1 MSKKVLVVGGGIIGL
16 STAYYLQQDGHQV
29 TVLDKSGMDSGASY
43 VNAGYLTPSHI
54 IPLAAPGMMAQGIK
68 YMFNNSSPFYM
79 KPRLDWDFI
88 KWSWHFNKSA
98 IQANVERAIPLIRDI
113 NLLSKE
119 LYTALWDSKD
129 LGEFQLEKKGLLM
142 LYKSEAEGLH
152 EKEVAGRAAAEGLE
166 VALLDRTQ
174 LDQLQPDLVSDIKGA
189 VHYEC
194 DAHTTPDQL
203 MGKLKDFLTQAG
215 VTIKKEEA
223 VVDFS
228 LNGNRISGI
237 STNKG
242 AYAADEVI
250 LAAGSWSFPLAKK
263 LGLNIP
269 IQAGKGYR
277 INLNRPTAV
286 KIPAILMDAKVAVTP
301 MAGFTRFAGTMELSG
316 INHNIIRKRVES
328 IAKAA
333 SAYYQDLSIT
343 EAEIDAAQCGLRPV
357 SPDGLPYIG
366 RTHKFKNLTVA
377 SGHAMM
383 GWSLGPASGKLVSE
397 LIAEKKP
404 SMALEGFSP
413 DRKF

>member
-1 MSKKVLVVGGGIIGL
+1 
-16 STAYYLQQDGHQV
+16 
-29 TVLDKSGMDSGASY
+29 
-43 VNAGYLTPSHI
+43 
-54 IPLAAPGMMAQGIK
+54 MMAQGIK
-68 YMFNNSSPFYM
+68 YMFNSSSPFYM
-79 KPRLDWDFI
+79 KPRFDWDFI

-98 IQANVERAIPLIRDI
+98 TKANVERAIPLIRDI

-119 LYTALWDSKD
+119 LYTALWESKD

-152 EKEVAGRAAAEGLE
+152 EKEVADRAAAEGLE
-166 VALLDRTQ
+166 VALLDRNQ
-174 LDQLQPDLVSDIKGA
+174 LDQLQPNLVTDIKGA

-228 LNGNRISGI
+228 VNGSQITGI

-242 AYAADEVI
+242 AYAADEVV

-263 LGLNIP
+263 LGLNMP

-316 INHNIIRKRVES
+316 INHNIMRKRVES

-357 SPDGLPYIG
+357 SPDGLPYLG
-366 RTHKFKNLTVA
+366 RTQKFKNLTVA

-383 GWSLGPASGKLVSE
+383 GWSLGPATGKLVSE